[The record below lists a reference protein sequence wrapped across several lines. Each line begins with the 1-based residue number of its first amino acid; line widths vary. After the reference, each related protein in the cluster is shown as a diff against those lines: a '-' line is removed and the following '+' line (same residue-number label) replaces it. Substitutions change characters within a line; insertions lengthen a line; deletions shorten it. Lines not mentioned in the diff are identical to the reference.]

1 MGNRSDAPRRHPGS
15 HERTP
20 ANPKRRVGGGPGAP
34 KAVAAVAGVVVLA
47 NIAAAAGL
55 YSIGAWPSQFTAGSS
70 GPDDALPA
78 SVAGSDSAASAT
90 VAATIATSVPGY
102 TGPAD
107 AAVGAGQM
115 TAYPCI
121 ITLPTQPVVGRHRTF
136 NSAGRS
142 VEVTVSAFPAGT
154 GLWTLAETNAQSER
168 CAQEFP
174 AVSTS
179 NTEDGPGVAATRVN
193 VPAGTAL
200 TFRRGDVLVRV
211 QGQASDVDTIGGAL
225 DETLATQ
232 LSACADQVGA
242 PGDERRNPWLDGV
255 PYQGLFVDTRVTTP
269 EKGLPA
275 PPAGVRP
282 VPVNA
287 VPIVFGEVP
296 LPSRP
301 ADPVWPAELPAAMAE
316 PIAPVPVGPE
326 PTTAT
331 VKVPREDRIGPGCGW
346 AFTSAA
352 APAVDEAALAARAAA
367 LQNETLSN
375 LRAKQ
380 DSWAPAVITFYRRW
394 QNYRIAAA
402 KYVQYSRSVAAVA
415 AAWQQ
420 IQTERDVY
428 FELLA
433 AYEQAVTARTDFL
446 SAQRDALTAYTAAIA
461 ECSLPLPSSTPAPL
475 PSVSGSPAPST
486 SPIPDP
492 IESRVGCPPTK
503 PEILSQLPPVLPP
516 EPTPPPDPRPVDQ
529 RN

>member
-1 MGNRSDAPRRHPGS
+1 
-15 HERTP
+15 
-20 ANPKRRVGGGPGAP
+20 
-34 KAVAAVAGVVVLA
+34 VLA
-47 NIAAAAGL
+47 NLAAAAGL
-55 YSIGAWPSQFTAGSS
+55 YSIGAWPSQFTADSDGAEE
-70 GPDDALPA
+70 ALPA
-78 SVAGSDSAASAT
+78 SVSGSDSAASAT

-115 TAYPCI
+115 TAYPCSVS
-121 ITLPTQPVVGRHRTF
+121 LPTQPVVGRHRTF

-168 CAQEFP
+168 CAQENP
-174 AVSTS
+174 GVSAS
-179 NTEDGPGVAATRVN
+179 NTQDGPGVAATTVN

-211 QGQASDVDTIGGAL
+211 QGQASDVETIGRAL
-225 DETLATQ
+225 DETLASQ

-242 PGDERRNPWLDGV
+242 PGDERRNPWLAGV

-287 VPIVFGEVP
+287 APIVFNEVP
-296 LPSRP
+296 LPTRP
-301 ADPVWPAELPAAMAE
+301 ADPVWPPALPEAISE
-316 PIAPVPVGPE
+316 PVAPVPVGPE

-352 APAVDEAALAARAAA
+352 APAVDEASLAARAAA

-380 DSWAPAVITFYRRW
+380 DAWGPAVLAFYRRW
-394 QNYRIAAA
+394 QNYRAAAA
-402 KYVQYSRSVAAVA
+402 KYLQYSRSVAAVA

-428 FELLA
+428 YGLLA
-433 AYEQAVTARTDFL
+433 DYEQAVAARSQFL
-446 SAQRDALTAYTAAIA
+446 SVQRDALTAYTAAVA
-461 ECSLPLPSSTPAPL
+461 DCALPLPTPTPTPV
-475 PSVSGSPAPST
+475 PSVSGSVPPSQTQAPL
-486 SPIPDP
+486 PVEP
-492 IESRVGCPPTK
+492 RVGCPPTK
-503 PEILSQLPPVLPP
+503 PDILSELPPILPP
-516 EPTPPPDPRPVDQ
+516 EPTPPADPRPVDQ
-529 RN
+529 RD